1 MAESHPIV
9 IEGNQPSNSKK
20 DSNAMQVNLRKT
32 FNVIN
37 NPKNN
42 QAASNNISHF
52 ATINGEV
59 GSNNANG
66 KNLNQSVI
74 IMSDSKQA
82 KGGGR
87 NANGLNDSIVIM
99 GNQTNS
105 NNKKEGRKS
114 I

>member
-52 ATINGEV
+52 ATINGDV

-66 KNLNQSVI
+66 KNLN
-74 IMSDSKQA
+74 
-82 KGGGR
+82 
-87 NANGLNDSIVIM
+87 
-99 GNQTNS
+99 
-105 NNKKEGRKS
+105 
-114 I
+114 